1 MDIEPVE
8 LTQDIKNRMVELIK
22 AFGLDMVAL
31 ILL

>member
-8 LTQDIKNRMVELIK
+8 LTQDVKNRMVELIK
-22 AFGLDMVAL
+22 ALGLDMVAL